1 MRIVAVVPARSGS
14 QGLPN
19 KNIMPLAGRALLERS
34 VDFATQLNVDDVIV
48 STDSESYAQVA
59 IAAGATVP
67 GLRHHS
73 ASNSSAM
80 EPAVIDDLDRLFHVS
95 KMPRPDI
102 AIWLRPT
109 FVFRSI
115 SSTQDCISMLLEGN
129 VSSARVVTEVDPR
142 IYKSVGGRLRP
153 AFDDGGASMVRR
165 QGMEQ
170 AFHVFNTDVFFWP
183 QTPCPPDYLG
193 DNIGYSVAP
202 KLCAV
207 DIDTEEDFQIAE
219 NLLTVIGTGIL
230 P

>member
-14 QGLPN
+14 KGLPN
-19 KNIMPLAGRALLERS
+19 KNIRPLAGRTLLERS
-34 VDFATQLNVDDVIV
+34 IEFAKQLNIDEVIV
-48 STDSESYAQVA
+48 STDSEAYANVA
-59 IAAGATVP
+59 LAAGAVVP
-67 GLRHHS
+67 GLRHPS
-73 ASNSSAM
+73 ASTSSAM
-80 EPAVIDDLDRLFHVS
+80 EPAVIDDLNGHFQRS
-95 KMPRPDI
+95 AMPAPDI

-115 SSTQDCISMLLEGN
+115 SSTQECISMMLEGH
-129 VSSARVVTEVDPR
+129 VSAARVVTESDPR
-142 IYKSVGGRLRP
+142 IYKSVHGRLRP

-165 QGMEQ
+165 QGMQ
-170 AFHVFNTDVFFWP
+170 RVFHVFNTDVFFWP

-202 KLCAV
+202 KLCSV

-219 NLLTVIGTGIL
+219 MLISSVGTGIL